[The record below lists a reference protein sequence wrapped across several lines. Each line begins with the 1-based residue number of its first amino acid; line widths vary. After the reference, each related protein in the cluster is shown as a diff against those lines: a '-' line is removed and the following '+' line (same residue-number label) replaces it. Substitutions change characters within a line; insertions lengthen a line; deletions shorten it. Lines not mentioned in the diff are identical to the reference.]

1 MYVKIDFEKKSAD
14 DKQHTKLPSRQRD
27 RLHVFIYSV
36 NLKPGVPEP
45 YAKKMSQI
53 SLLLL
58 EQTDQGLYLF
68 AFTVNYLLSMDQSS
82 KDIFCTE

>member
-1 MYVKIDFEKKSAD
+1 M
-14 DKQHTKLPSRQRD
+14 
-27 RLHVFIYSV
+27 
-36 NLKPGVPEP
+36 PEP

-68 AFTVNYLLSMDQSS
+68 AFTVNYLLRMDQFLHDCTMYQ
-82 KDIFCTE
+82 KIFSALNTAKEKVF